1 MSEEEAVTRH
11 IVGLGGG
18 GFSMEPENRLLD
30 DFILSLS
37 RRRPARLCLI
47 PTASGD
53 ESSFILSFYR
63 AFSGRAICS
72 DLTLIEAR
80 RTRSTD
86 ALERFVLEQDI
97 VYVSGGSSVN
107 LLALWRAHG
116 LDRILRTAWENGVVL
131 AGISA
136 GLVCW
141 FEDSITSSFGAP
153 TRLGG
158 GLGLL
163 KGSACPHYDASPG
176 RRARYRSMIGEG
188 LPEGY
193 GVDDSAALHFVG
205 TELVEVVSSISDAAA
220 YRVTATQEER
230 LPTRFLGAPSA

>member
-1 MSEEEAVTRH
+1 MSEGQSPRRH

-18 GFSMEPENRLLD
+18 GFSMEPENPLLD

-37 RRRPARLCLI
+37 RRQPARVCLI

-63 AFSGRAICS
+63 VFSGRAICS
-72 DLTLIEAR
+72 DLTLLGPR
-80 RTRSTD
+80 QTRAPSS
-86 ALERFVLEQDI
+86 LEQFILDQDI
-97 VYVSGGSSVN
+97 VYVSGGSTVN
-107 LLALWRAHG
+107 LFALWRAHG
-116 LDRILRTAWENGVVL
+116 LDRIMRTAWERGVVL

-141 FEDSITSSFGAP
+141 FEDSITSSFGSP
-153 TRLGG
+153 RRLGE
-158 GLGLL
+158 GLGFL
-163 KGSACPHYDASPG
+163 KGSACPHFDASPG

-230 LPTRFLGAPSA
+230 LPTRYLGA